1 MSFTS
6 GIEFSQHLTVEE
18 YNHLRVAVGWQP
30 VANRLAQNSLHNA
43 LFMTVAREDGH
54 PVGMAR
60 VLGDG
65 GYILYIADVI
75 VLPTCQRAGIGTR
88 MMEKVMTFI
97 DGYTQPGER
106 VFVNLMA
113 AAGKE
118 PFYTRFGFT
127 VRPDEGALG
136 AGMSMYCGRD

>member
-1 MSFTS
+1 MGIPS
-6 GIEFSQHLTVEE
+6 GIEFSQHLTMEE

-30 VANRLAQNSLHNA
+30 VATRLARNSLDNA
-43 LFMTVAREDGH
+43 LYMTVAREDGH

-75 VLPTCQRAGIGTR
+75 VLPSHQRVGIGTR
-88 MMEKVMTFI
+88 MMEHVMAYI

-118 PFYTRFGFT
+118 PFYSRFGFT
-127 VRPDEGALG
+127 LRPDGALG
-136 AGMSMYCGRD
+136 AGMSMYYGRD